1 MNTQQ
6 HEKRNPT
13 PKKQCSTHKQEQ
25 KEFQANNEKH
35 KT

>member
-6 HEKRNPT
+6 REKNNPM
-13 PKKQCSTHKQEQ
+13 PKERCSTHKQEQ
-25 KEFQANNEKH
+25 KECQANNEKC